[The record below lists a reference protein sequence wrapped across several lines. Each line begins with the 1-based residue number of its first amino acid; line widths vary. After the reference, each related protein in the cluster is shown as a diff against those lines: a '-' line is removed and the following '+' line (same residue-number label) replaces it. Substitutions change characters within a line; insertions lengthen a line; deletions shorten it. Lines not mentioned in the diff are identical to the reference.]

1 MTAKPQGETM
11 IQLTPSAAK
20 AISRFIKYSDPP
32 VSACRVSVSDGGC
45 SGFKY
50 KLNLEAG
57 PSVGDHLLEVAGVR
71 LLIDPASRPLLDG
84 VTLDFVDRLTESGF
98 KFTNPN
104 AKAACGCGKSFSV

>member
-1 MTAKPQGETM
+1 V

-45 SGFKY
+45 SGFQY
-50 KLNLEAG
+50 KLSLEAG
-57 PSVGDHLLEVAGVR
+57 PSVDDQTIDVAGVR
-71 LLIDPASRPLLDG
+71 LLVDPSSRPLLDG

-104 AKAACGCGKSFSV
+104 AKAACGCGKSFSL

>member
-1 MTAKPQGETM
+1 M
-11 IQLTPSAAK
+11 IHMTPSAAK

-32 VSACRVSVSDGGC
+32 VSACRVSVTDGGC
-45 SGFKY
+45 SGFQYQLK
-50 KLNLEAG
+50 LEAG
-57 PSVGDHLLEVAGVR
+57 PSAEDYMFEVDGIR
-71 LLIDPASRPLLDG
+71 LLVDPASRPLLEG

>member
-1 MTAKPQGETM
+1 M

-32 VSACRVSVSDGGC
+32 VTACRVSVSDGGC
-45 SGFKY
+45 SGFQY
-50 KLNLEAG
+50 KLKLEAG
-57 PSVGDHLLEVAGVR
+57 PCPGDQMVEVGGIR
-71 LLIDPASRPLLDG
+71 LLVDPESRPLLEG